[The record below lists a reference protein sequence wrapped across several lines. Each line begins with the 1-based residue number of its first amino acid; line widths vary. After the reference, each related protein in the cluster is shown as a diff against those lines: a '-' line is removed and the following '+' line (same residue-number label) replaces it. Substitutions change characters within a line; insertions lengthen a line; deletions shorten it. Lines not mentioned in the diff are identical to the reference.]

1 MQKATLFSANTGL
14 RDPIDKKPRPGS
26 QQRLRIALLTSSA
39 IIGVVSL
46 SNPSPATAQQVI
58 DDGNIHYVPQD
69 YSSPWDISGDLIV
82 GNHHTASLII
92 RDGGDASATRL
103 YLGFG
108 AGSVGS
114 AALVGSGTSWRSED
128 LVIGRQGTGHFTVAN
143 GEASSNRTY
152 IGLLSGS
159 QGTAFVRGADAV
171 WDAGFLNIGAAG
183 AGFLTVESQAT
194 LNSSNAIIGTSETA
208 AGTVSVTGPGSLWST
223 SDLTVGLA
231 GDGTLAI
238 ENGGRVLTG
247 SQAIVGQAYGKN
259 GTVSVTGS
267 GSMFENADRLYIGA
281 GGGGTLDIS
290 AGGAASARFVDI
302 GFVSDGSV
310 LVTGSGS
317 SLEATTVTL
326 GYNGSGT
333 LRIADE
339 GQVTTANG
347 VLGGYANGTG
357 IATVTGAGSHWT
369 TSGTMN
375 VGMEAVGEL
384 NIENAGRVTSAQ
396 GIIGSAGRGSG
407 TVKVTGGGS
416 SWDILD
422 NGSLGNLHVGYG
434 ANGTLNIAAAGTV
447 TSTYGHI
454 GNLSSGIGTVNVG
467 GPTSSWQNARTLA
480 VGGEGQG
487 TLTVTGGGIVTS
499 ESSTIGQF
507 IGSNG
512 SATVTG
518 SGSRWSNSN
527 NLTIGGNGT
536 GALEIADDGLVE
548 NARAHIG
555 SGAGSTGSAVLS
567 GGGTWTNTGELVVG
581 FGGEGSLDIGGG
593 STVSATELSVARNV
607 GSTGAVTVTGDGSIW
622 TTHGALNVGLR
633 GTGTLAIEDGG
644 KVESIW
650 SYVGNGTGSTGTVMV
665 SGDDSVWSNSL
676 LVVGELGS
684 GTMNIEAGGKVEN
697 INGYVGL
704 SSGSSGTVAVSGEG
718 SLWTNSGILQ
728 IGGSGNGELAIE
740 SGGRV
745 ENSSSYVGFAS
756 GVSGTVAVSGSGS
769 VWSNSGT
776 VSVGAAGIGSLGVS
790 DGGSVSVA
798 NGSGS
803 IALARDGFGIGT
815 INIGAASADPGDAI
829 GAGALHAGRVEF
841 GIGAGALN
849 FNHTESAY
857 DFEPSLAS
865 TRIGH
870 HSINQYAGI
879 TRLTGDSSAFAGMTT
894 VSGGSLIV
902 ADRLNGAASV
912 TGGRFQAD
920 GIFGGNVNA
929 TGEGAVSGTG
939 TITGDVRL
947 TNRGVLSGTQ
957 GSTLTI
963 GGDLA
968 LDAGSDV
975 NVTLGGAPAEALFD
989 VAGDLTLA
997 GSLNVIDRGGLGIG
1011 VYRLFD
1017 YAGSLTDKGLAIGS
1031 TPAGIEP
1038 DALFIQTSAANQV
1051 NLVSSAGAELGFWD
1065 GGDAA
1070 LRDNDAIDG
1079 GSGRWRADGRNWTTI
1094 DGALNGPYRPNP
1106 TFAIFQGRTGTV
1118 TVDASAG
1125 AIGATGMQ
1133 FVTDGYRIEGD
1144 SISLEGMGGKSII
1157 RVGDGTA
1164 GGAATTATIAS
1175 SLTGS
1180 SRLVK
1185 TDLGTLILE
1194 SANSYAGGTELRAGT
1209 LSVFSDAHLG
1219 AASGDLIF
1227 SGGILNTSANFDTA
1241 RAVTLDA
1248 AGRFDVAAETTLGLT
1263 GTVSG
1268 SGDLVK
1274 TGSGTLT
1281 LSGVNS
1287 YQGDALVEAGTLVG
1301 NAASVRGSIRNAST
1315 VIFDQ
1320 GADAAFA
1327 GDIAGL
1333 GGTDG
1338 QMIKRG
1344 GGVLALDGAS
1354 SLDWTV
1360 EAGGLV
1366 SASERFSGDLA
1377 LGTGASFAFD
1387 QNYGGAYAGAIS
1399 GAGDLIFTGGGAV
1412 QLTGDSSGFTGL
1424 GTVEGSTL
1432 IVNEAFGGSLAVLD
1446 GGVLGGAGTV
1456 GSGAGSMVTIASG
1469 GILAPGNSIGR
1480 LKVDGDLLIEDGS
1493 RYEVEVAPGGSDSD
1507 SVAVTGTATL
1517 EGGTVA
1523 HIGATGEYDLRSTYT
1538 ILSAGTLDGEF
1549 GEVTSD
1555 FAFLTPDL
1563 IYDYGAG
1570 TVDLELT
1577 RNDRDFVSAAATRN
1591 QIATANGIEG
1601 IGLNAGHAVYDAIA
1615 QLADDDQLIRAS
1627 FDALSGE
1634 IHASVQTALVED
1646 SRFIRNAANDRI
1658 RAAFA
1663 VAGASYAPVL
1673 AYGPGVTPMAVGA
1686 DHAGPVFWSHG
1697 FGSWGST
1704 NSDNNAASLDRSIG
1718 GLLIGADGLVGD
1730 WRVGLLAGYS
1740 RSTFKANDR
1749 VSSGS
1754 SDNYHLGLYGGTQWG
1769 DIALRTGAAYTWHD
1783 IETNRSV
1790 AIPGLS
1796 DSLTGSY
1803 GVGTVQAFGEL
1814 GYGID
1819 LGDTRLEPFVNLA
1832 HVHVHTNSFTEAG
1845 GAALLTGSGRNTDVT
1860 FTTLGVRGEHAVTLG
1875 KMEVA
1880 LSGMV
1885 GWRHA
1890 LGDTTPESTHAFS
1903 AGDAFTIDGGPIAR
1917 NSAVIEA
1924 GLDLDLTPDATFG
1937 LSYQGQLASGA
1948 HDHGFRAN
1956 LAIRF

>member
-1 MQKATLFSANTGL
+1 MQRATFFSAHLGFVLDHLGT
-14 RDPIDKKPRPGS
+14 RPGS
-26 QQRLRIALLTSSA
+26 QRRLRIALLASSA
-39 IIGVVSL
+39 IIGVASL

-58 DDGNIHYVPQD
+58 DDGGTHYVPQD
-69 YSSPWDISGDLIV
+69 YSSPWNISGDLVV
-82 GNHHTASLII
+82 GNNHIASLII
-92 RDGGDASATRL
+92 RDSGTASATRL

-114 AALVGSGTSWRSED
+114 AALVGAGTGWQSED
-128 LVIGRQGTGHFTVAN
+128 LVIGRQGTGNFTVAN
-143 GEASSNRTY
+143 GVASSDRTY
-152 IGLLSGS
+152 LGFLAGS
-159 QGTAFVRGADAV
+159 QGTAFVRGGDAI
-171 WDAGFLNIGAAG
+171 WNAGFLNVGVDGIGS
-183 AGFLTVESQAT
+183 LTVESQAT
-194 LNSSNAIIGTSETA
+194 LNSRSGIIGMSEAGIGEVFVTS
-208 AGTVSVTGPGSLWST
+208 PGSLWST
-223 SDLTVGLA
+223 TDLTVGLEGEGA
-231 GDGTLAI
+231 LAI
-238 ENGGRVLTG
+238 EDGGRVLTAN
-247 SQAIVGQAYGKN
+247 QAIVGQAYGKN
-259 GTVSVTGS
+259 GTVNVIGPGS
-267 GSMFENADRLYIGA
+267 TFENTDRLYVGV
-281 GGGGTLDIS
+281 GGTGTLDIS
-290 AGGAASARFVDI
+290 AGGMASARFADI
-302 GFVSDGSV
+302 GFISDGSA
-310 LVTGSGS
+310 LVTGNGS
-317 SLEATTVTL
+317 SFEATTITL

-333 LRIADE
+333 LTIADE

-347 VLGGYANGTG
+347 VLGGYANGSG
-357 IATVTGAGSHWT
+357 IATVTGAGSLWT
-369 TSGTMN
+369 ASGTMN
-375 VGMEAVGEL
+375 VGMEAFGAL
-384 NIENAGRVTSAQ
+384 NIENAGRVTSTQ
-396 GIIGSAGRGSG
+396 GIIGEAGRGLG
-407 TVKVTGGGS
+407 TVNVTGGGS
-416 SWDILD
+416 SWDILE
-422 NGSLGNLHVGYG
+422 NGSLANLHVGYG
-434 ANGTLNIAAAGTV
+434 ASGTLNIADGGTV

-454 GNLSSGIGTVNVG
+454 GNLSSGVGAVNVS
-467 GPTSSWQNARTLA
+467 GPNSSWQNARTLA
-480 VGGEGQG
+480 VGGEGKG
-487 TLTVTGGGIVTS
+487 TMTVAGGGIVIS
-499 ESSTIGQF
+499 ESGTVGAF
-507 IGSNG
+507 VGSNG
-512 SATVTG
+512 SATITG
-518 SGSRWSNSN
+518 SGSRWSSGN

-536 GALEIADDGLVE
+536 GALEIADGGLVE
-548 NARAHIG
+548 NAHAHIG

-567 GGGTWTNTGELVVG
+567 GGGRWTNTGELVVG

-593 STVSATELSVARNV
+593 STVSASELSVARNA
-607 GSTGAVTVTGDGSIW
+607 GSTGAVTVTDGSVW
-622 TTHGALNVGLR
+622 TTPGSLNVGLR
-633 GTGTLAIEDGG
+633 GTGTLAIEGGG

-650 SYVGNGTGSTGTVMV
+650 SHVGSGTGSTGTVTV
-665 SGDDSVWSNSL
+665 TGEDSVWSSSL

-684 GTMNIEAGGKVEN
+684 GTLNIEAGGKVEN
-697 INGYVGL
+697 VNGYAGL
-704 SSGSSGTVAVSGEG
+704 SSGSSGTVRVSGEG

-728 IGGSGNGELAIE
+728 IGGSGSGELAIE

-745 ENSSSYVGFAS
+745 ENGSSYVGFAS

-769 VWSNSGT
+769 VWANSGT
-776 VSVGAAGIGSLGVS
+776 VSVGAAGIGSLSVS
-790 DGGSVSVA
+790 DGASVSVE
-798 NGSGS
+798 NGTGS
-803 IALARDGFGIGT
+803 IALARDGFGTGT

-857 DFEPSLAS
+857 DFEQSLAS
-865 TRIGH
+865 TRTGH
-870 HSINQYAGI
+870 HSINQYAGT
-879 TRLTGDSSAFAGMTT
+879 TRLTGDSSAFGGMTT

-912 TGGRFQAD
+912 TGGRFQAE
-920 GIFGGNVNA
+920 GTFGGNIDA
-929 TGEGAVSGTG
+929 TGDGAVSGMG
-939 TITGDVRL
+939 TITGNVRF
-947 TNRGVLSGTQ
+947 TDGGVLSGTQ

-975 NVTLGGAPAEALFD
+975 NVALGGAPAETLFD

-997 GSLNVIDRGGLGIG
+997 GSLNVIDQGGFGIG

-1031 TPAGIEP
+1031 TPAGVEP

-1079 GSGRWRADGRNWTTI
+1079 GSGIWRANGRNWTTV
-1094 DGALNGPYRPNP
+1094 DGAVNGPYQPNP
-1106 TFAIFQGRTGTV
+1106 TFAVFQGRAGTV
-1118 TVDASAG
+1118 AVDAGTG
-1125 AIGATGMQ
+1125 AIGTTGMQ

-1144 SISLEGMGGKSII
+1144 SIALEGAGDESII

-1164 GGAATTATIAS
+1164 GGAARTATIAS

-1185 TDLGTLILE
+1185 TDLGTLVLE
-1194 SANSYAGGTELRAGT
+1194 GANSYAGGTDLRAGT

-1227 SGGILNTSANFDTA
+1227 SGGILSTSANFDTA

-1274 TGSGTLT
+1274 TGAGTLT
-1281 LSGVNS
+1281 LSGTNS
-1287 YQGDALVEAGTLVG
+1287 YHGDTLVEAGTLVG
-1301 NAASVRGSIRNAST
+1301 NAASVRGSIGNAAT

-1338 QMIKRG
+1338 QIIKRG
-1344 GGVLALDGAS
+1344 GGVLRLDGAS

-1366 SASERFSGDLA
+1366 SASGRFSGDLA
-1377 LGTGASFAFD
+1377 LGTGASFTFD

-1399 GAGDLIFTGGGAV
+1399 GAGELVFAGGGAV

-1424 GTVEGSTL
+1424 GTVERAAL
-1432 IVNEAFGGSLAVLD
+1432 IVNEAFGGSLDVLD

-1456 GSGAGSMVTIASG
+1456 GSGAGSTVTIASG

-1480 LKVDGDLLIEDGS
+1480 LTVDGDLLIEEGS
-1493 RYEVEVAPGGSDSD
+1493 RYEVEVAPGSSGSDH
-1507 SVAVTGTATL
+1507 VAVTGTARL

-1538 ILSAGTLDGEF
+1538 ILSAGSLDGAF

-1577 RNDRDFVSAAATRN
+1577 RNDRDFASAAATRN
-1591 QIATANGIEG
+1591 QIATAEGIEG
-1601 IGLNAGHAVYDAIA
+1601 IGIDAGHAVYDAIA
-1615 QLADDDQLIRAS
+1615 QLADNDDLIRSS

-1634 IHASVQTALVED
+1634 IHASARTALIED
-1646 SRFIRNAANDRI
+1646 SRVVRSAANDRI

-1663 VAGASYAPVL
+1663 DTGSSVAPVL
-1673 AYGPGVTPMAVGA
+1673 AFGPGEMPMLVAA
-1686 DHAGPVFWSHG
+1686 DHAGPVFWSQG
-1697 FGSWGST
+1697 FGSWGT
-1704 NSDNNAASLDRSIG
+1704 TDSDGNAASLDRSID
-1718 GLLIGADGLVGD
+1718 GLLIGADGQVGD
-1730 WRVGLLAGYS
+1730 WRLGLLAGYS
-1740 RSTFKANDR
+1740 QATFNADDR
-1749 VSSGS
+1749 PSSGS
-1754 SDNYHLGLYGGTQWG
+1754 SDNYHLGLYGGTQW
-1769 DIALRTGAAYTWHD
+1769 DDVALRTGVAYTWHD
-1783 IETNRSV
+1783 IETNRVVS
-1790 AIPGLS
+1790 IPGLA
-1796 DSLTGSY
+1796 DSLTGDY
-1803 GVGTVQAFGEL
+1803 GAGTFQAFGEL
-1814 GYGID
+1814 GYGFE
-1819 LGDTRLEPFVNLA
+1819 LATGTRIEPFGNLA
-1832 HVHVHTNSFTEAG
+1832 HVSVHTNGFAEQG
-1845 GAALLTGSGRNTDVT
+1845 GAAELNGMSGTTDVT
-1860 FTTLGVRGEHAVTLG
+1860 FTTLGVRVEHSLALGAADATLR
-1875 KMEVA
+1875 
-1880 LSGMV
+1880 GML

-1890 LGDTTPESTHAFS
+1890 LGDTTAESTHAFS
-1903 AGDAFTIDGGPIAR
+1903 ADAFTIAGAPIAR

-1924 GLDLDLTPDATFG
+1924 AFDLNMTPEVSFG
-1937 LSYQGQLASGA
+1937 LSYTGQLSSGA
-1948 HDHGFRAN
+1948 YDHGFKAN
-1956 LAIRF
+1956 LGVKF